1 MAQESQY
8 RFQDATELW
17 RLTDNAAG
25 LSIDNPFQLNRG
37 YAHFDL
43 SHRSGDYHR
52 VQDGGQRNML
62 AFDTE
67 RYQSIGKYLKAY
79 GRFTFGMDRTKE
91 RAWADLWDPFSGSPF
106 YTGSSIKGKY
116 DTQLFDL
123 TAAIGTMPIR
133 QNVCGPVGKLTLGAR
148 LDYKVGDQSRL
159 RDPRSRNELLQYRVT
174 PSLAYTFGYG
184 DDYTVG
190 LSGHYDR
197 RKRSCLG
204 WSPCRKTPI

>member
-1 MAQESQY
+1 MMLIALSFIICHLSFSRVAAQESQY

-67 RYQSIGKYLKAY
+67 RYQSIG
-79 GRFTFGMDRTKE
+79 
-91 RAWADLWDPFSGSPF
+91 
-106 YTGSSIKGKY
+106 
-116 DTQLFDL
+116 
-123 TAAIGTMPIR
+123 
-133 QNVCGPVGKLTLGAR
+133 
-148 LDYKVGDQSRL
+148 
-159 RDPRSRNELLQYRVT
+159 
-174 PSLAYTFGYG
+174 
-184 DDYTVG
+184 
-190 LSGHYDR
+190 
-197 RKRSCLG
+197 
-204 WSPCRKTPI
+204 